1 MLRIAAAACLV
12 ASATAAPKTPAQI
25 ADEKI
30 RAALEPQE
38 LTPEQ
43 DRRFKLHPSTWNFT
57 APEWEVYLDHQKDL
71 NAKAFPQAPPVQ
83 CTPGAHPPE
92 MCPTGVPC
100 PNCGKPTCVC
110 PGASDQPHYGNPYE
124 ETCLPDEDFM
134 TAAYDAV
141 AIHGGSM
148 CSREC
153 LSGKPRRTP
162 RSCRPLSRAA
172 STVHGRSCG

>member
-12 ASATAAPKTPAQI
+12 ASATAAPKSPAQI

-100 PNCGKPTCVC
+100 PNCGKPSACARVR
-110 PGASDQPHYGNPYE
+110 P
-124 ETCLPDEDFM
+124 
-134 TAAYDAV
+134 
-141 AIHGGSM
+141 I
-148 CSREC
+148 SRTT
-153 LSGKPRRTP
+153 GTRTRRPAFRT
-162 RSCRPLSRAA
+162 RTS
-172 STVHGRSCG
+172 